1 MIKLSDYV
9 KTMMEKIDDIVTRLD
24 RMERADLED
33 KNVVMKDKMDDLLK
47 RVLNIESNINVKQE
61 F

>member
-24 RMERADLED
+24 RMERADLQD
-33 KNVVMKDKMDDLLK
+33 KNVVMKEKMDDLLK
-47 RVLNIESNINVKQE
+47 RISNIESNMNVKID

>member
-47 RVLNIESNINVKQE
+47 RVRNIESNINVKQE